1 MYANFS
7 LRQITLD
14 VAYKLHNLTKF
25 GQKQNTIMLTYL
37 RREGK
42 EEVEM

>member
-7 LRQITLD
+7 LRQITLA
-14 VAYKLHNLTKF
+14 VSYKLHNLTKF
-25 GQKQNTIMLTYL
+25 GQKQNKIMLTYF
-37 RREGK
+37 RRDGK